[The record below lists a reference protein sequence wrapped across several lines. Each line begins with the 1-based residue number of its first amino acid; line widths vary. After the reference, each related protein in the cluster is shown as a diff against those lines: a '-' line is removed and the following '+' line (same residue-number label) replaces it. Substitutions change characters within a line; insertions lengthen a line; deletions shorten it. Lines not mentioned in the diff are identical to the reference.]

1 MRQAPAPTAL
11 GATGRSATP
20 HDDGADASPREDRAP
35 DGSQKAPTHTVVFF
49 PPVLGGAKPRPGRGL
64 VLDEQWA
71 VTAKFTA
78 GTSVDMIGTCGG
90 LLCLL
95 DVRSCAVRIS
105 NPATGESLALPPSP
119 CTSTRRDP
127 RAYCLGFDAT
137 TKLYKIVHVP
147 HDYKTASSVSTEKK
161 GVVYV
166 HRVGDKYWR
175 PVRAPGAAACCL
187 AAAGAVY
194 WLTHYEVARARLV
207 RFHLSQEEATLVEPP
222 PFDVHR
228 RPLYCRLL
236 DADAAPCVVTSVRHN
251 PTSGEPFAASNDDIN
266 MWRLGDD
273 GRWSLSRRVQLRGK
287 PRHVPGPHAVRHG
300 DLLLQ
305 GEDGA
310 LYAHRI
316 KERGV
321 SSIERA
327 GEKMLVEGRGAVK
340 TLSDA
345 ASPCG
350 RGEDRARVKQE
361 VVAAILGIVELPLYR
376 ERLKEGHGET
386 VDRNLEKARADC
398 PVSGGG
404 RYILRT
410 FGYAEPVST
419 GPLANKSLGLGASGW
434 TRGGC
439 GSRTALQA
447 HHATHDRETQ
457 D

>member
-11 GATGRSATP
+11 GATRRPATP

-71 VTAKFTA
+71 VTAKFTVV
-78 GTSVDMIGTCGG
+78 TSVDMIGTCGG

-105 NPATGESLALPPSP
+105 NPATGASLALPPPP
-119 CTSTRRDP
+119 CTSTSTRRDP

-137 TKLYKIVHVP
+137 AKLYKIVHVP
-147 HDYKTASSVSTEKK
+147 HDYKIARSGSTGKK

-175 PVRAPGAAACCL
+175 PVRALSSAACCL
-187 AAAGAVY
+187 AAGGAVYSNGAVY

-207 RFHLSQEEATLVEPP
+207 RFRLSQEEATLVEPP

-273 GRWSLSRRVQLRGK
+273 GRWSLSRRVQLRGL
-287 PRHVPGPHAVRHG
+287 PRHVPGPHAVRSAV
-300 DLLLQ
+300 LLLQ

-321 SSIERA
+321 STIEHA
-327 GEKMLVEGRGAVK
+327 GEKMLVEGRGAAK
-340 TLSDA
+340 ALSNA

-376 ERLKEGHGET
+376 ERLKKGHGET

-398 PVSGGG
+398 P
-404 RYILRT
+404 R
-410 FGYAEPVST
+410 
-419 GPLANKSLGLGASGW
+419 K
-434 TRGGC
+434 
-439 GSRTALQA
+439 
-447 HHATHDRETQ
+447 
-457 D
+457 

>member
-11 GATGRSATP
+11 GATRGPATP

-105 NPATGESLALPPSP
+105 NPATGASLALPPPP
-119 CTSTRRDP
+119 CTSTSTRRDP

-137 TKLYKIVHVP
+137 AKLYKIVHVP
-147 HDYKTASSVSTEKK
+147 HDYKIARSGSTGKK

-175 PVRAPGAAACCL
+175 PVRAPGAAECCL
-187 AAAGAVY
+187 AAGGAVYSNGAVY

-207 RFHLSQEEATLVEPP
+207 RFRLNQEEATLVEPP

-236 DADAAPCVVTSVRHN
+236 DADAAP
-251 PTSGEPFAASNDDIN
+251 
-266 MWRLGDD
+266 W
-273 GRWSLSRRVQLRGK
+273 WS
-287 PRHVPGPHAVRHG
+287 PA
-300 DLLLQ
+300 
-305 GEDGA
+305 
-310 LYAHRI
+310 I

-321 SSIERA
+321 STIEHA
-327 GEKMLVEGRGAVK
+327 GEKMLVEGRGAAK
-340 TLSDA
+340 ALSNA

-376 ERLKEGHGET
+376 ERLKKGHGET

-410 FGYAEPVST
+410 FAYVEPVST
-419 GPLANKSLGLGASGW
+419 APLANKTLGLGASGW
-434 TRGGC
+434 MRGGC
-439 GSRTALQA
+439 GSRKEGASRCTMQ
-447 HHATHDRETQ
+447 HMTEKHKISYNTSYHQTDTGIS
-457 D
+457 

>member
-1 MRQAPAPTAL
+1 MRQAPAPTAH

-64 VLDEQWA
+64 VLDERWA

-105 NPATGESLALPPSP
+105 NPATGESLALPPPPPPSP
-119 CTSTRRDP
+119 CTSTRRDQ
-127 RAYCLGFDAT
+127 RAYCLGFDPTA
-137 TKLYKIVHVP
+137 KLYKIVHVP
-147 HDYKTASSVSTEKK
+147 HDYKIASRSGSTGKK

-166 HRVGDKYWR
+166 HRVGDRYWR
-175 PVRAPGAAACCL
+175 PVRAPGAACCL
-187 AAAGAVY
+187 AAAGAVYSNGAVY

-236 DADAAPCVVTSVRHN
+236 DADATP
-251 PTSGEPFAASNDDIN
+251 
-266 MWRLGDD
+266 
-273 GRWSLSRRVQLRGK
+273 
-287 PRHVPGPHAVRHG
+287 
-300 DLLLQ
+300 
-305 GEDGA
+305 GEDEA

-327 GEKMLVEGRGAVK
+327 GEKMLVEGRGVVK
-340 TLSDA
+340 PLSDA
-345 ASPCG
+345 ASPRG
-350 RGEDRARVKQE
+350 RGEDRARVKQKQE

-376 ERLKEGHGET
+376 ERLKKGDGER

-398 PVSGGG
+398 
-404 RYILRT
+404 R
-410 FGYAEPVST
+410 
-419 GPLANKSLGLGASGW
+419 
-434 TRGGC
+434 
-439 GSRTALQA
+439 
-447 HHATHDRETQ
+447 
-457 D
+457 